1 MQKRNLK
8 KLAVLGLASGLLA
21 ASHLNAAEAT
31 KPDNK
36 TTDTKGPSSA
46 NPDDGNLDY
55 HLMTEDELL
64 LELSPKGAQLY
75 KSLDA
80 EGKALAL
87 KVASQRCNGT
97 NECKGLNACKT
108 DKHDCAGLGECNS
121 QSKCAFSDK
130 NLAVKVVSKYMEQK
144 RAKALGK

>member
-8 KLAVLGLASGLLA
+8 QLAILGLASGLLA
-21 ASHLNAAEAT
+21 ASHLNAQG
-31 KPDNK
+31 PDKSN
-36 TTDTKGPSSA
+36 TTDSKGPSSDR
-46 NPDDGNLDY
+46 PEDGNLDY

-64 LELSPKGAQLY
+64 LELNPKGVQLY
-75 KSLDA
+75 KSLDD
-80 EGKALAL
+80 EEKLLAR

-108 DKHDCAGLGECNS
+108 DKHDCAGLGQCNS

-144 RAKALGK
+144 RANILKK